1 MQMLISPSRAI
12 EPPERRLCGHS
23 GTSNPRR
30 CTYRTPPSSRYTGT
44 RKVASAVARCAPPT
58 PTMGRSL
65 LTAVP
70 STRYSSEQNT
80 SRYAPVSRYVEARR
94 RGGGY
99 VERHRRPHVLC
110 QLAHSR
116 LGHEAVRHVVDV
128 QLHPAVRLDDR
139 HRCPV
144 HARRSSCGGRDEVL
158 SQRRSLKTVY
168 ARDKTG
174 YGRRQRQRPDD
185 MKRDACG
192 ARGEPRRPPHQSRQP
207 HNPTR
212 ETSRERESPGQV
224 REVERIG
231 SRQKGGE

>member
-1 MQMLISPSRAI
+1 MHVSHSTIVEVYGHTEGCLGRRPMRTAYADDGSIALDSRALDQVLLGAEHI
-12 EPPERRLCGHS
+12 EVRPGVED
-23 GTSNPRR
+23 
-30 CTYRTPPSSRYTGT
+30 
-44 RKVASAVARCAPPT
+44 
-58 PTMGRSL
+58 
-65 LTAVP
+65 
-70 STRYSSEQNT
+70 
-80 SRYAPVSRYVEARR
+80 VEARR

-116 LGHEAVRHVVDV
+116 LGHEAVRHVIDV
-128 QLHPAVRLDDR
+128 QLHFAVRLDDR

-144 HARRSSCGGRDEVL
+144 HARRSSRGGRDEVL

-185 MKRDACG
+185 MKRDACS